1 MCRDLCIFD
10 AAWGGVELWK
20 RCMTYL
26 ESHGIQTS
34 RHGTKKEENLSLT
47 FCLCVWHSDVFRVCA
62 PLCTFFLLPAGVNE
76 QGLSHGRTYIKYGVT
91 RACFH
96 CLNFSLYFALKYVS
110 CFIGWSLV
118 QAIQPVLFKS
128 LCNKSLLTSCN
139 TSAHNLLRWHLAGC
153 RQVHTHTH
161 THTGLTTA
169 SSSVP
174 I

>member
-1 MCRDLCIFD
+1 MEFRRVVMAQKRRKIF
-10 AAWGGVELWK
+10 
-20 RCMTYL
+20 
-26 ESHGIQTS
+26 
-34 RHGTKKEENLSLT
+34 LSLSV
-47 FCLCVWHSDVFRVCA
+47 CVYDTVMYSECA
-62 PLCTFFLLPAGVNE
+62 RPCALFFLLPAGVNE